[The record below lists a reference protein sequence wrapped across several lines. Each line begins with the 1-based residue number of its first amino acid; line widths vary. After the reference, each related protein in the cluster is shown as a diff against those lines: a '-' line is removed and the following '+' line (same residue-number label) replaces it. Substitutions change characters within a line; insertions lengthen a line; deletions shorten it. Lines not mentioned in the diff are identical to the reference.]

1 MAELFQTSRT
11 NVIEHI
17 NNIYAEEEL
26 DKIPTCQNFRQV
38 QKEGNRSVT
47 REIPFYNL
55 DMIISLGYRIKLM
68 IKQRVNRVYHVGIL
82 YFYMYIKD
90 KESDKMISIRK
101 RGNVYQYCFEAGK
114 VNGKRKQ
121 ITKSGFKTKSEAYIA
136 GQKAYDE
143 FINGATNVEFNML
156 YGDYLD
162 YWMKEYFEIN
172 YKYSTAKR
180 YKESFSN
187 IKKELGNYK
196 LSVLTPYILNQ
207 TLLKLY
213 QTSGTRDALRNYQK
227 VIKSSLR
234 DATYYFG
241 FIKNNPAGDLEIP
254 RILSFELKKQYRSHL
269 YWRRN
274 RNNFGQI

>member
-1 MAELFQTSRT
+1 
-11 NVIEHI
+11 
-17 NNIYAEEEL
+17 
-26 DKIPTCQNFRQV
+26 
-38 QKEGNRSVT
+38 
-47 REIPFYNL
+47 
-55 DMIISLGYRIKLM
+55 M
-68 IKQRVNRVYHVGIL
+68 IKR
-82 YFYMYIKD
+82 
-90 KESDKMISIRK
+90 KEDDKMISIRK
-101 RGNVYQYCFEAGK
+101 RGKVYKYCFEAGK
-114 VNGKRKQ
+114 VNGRRKQ
-121 ITKSGFKTKSEAYIA
+121 ITKSGFKTKNEAYTA

-143 FINGATNVEFNML
+143 FINRVTSIECNML

-172 YKYSTAKR
+172 YKYSTARR

-196 LSVLTPYILNQ
+196 LSALTPYILNQ
-207 TLLKLY
+207 VLLKLY
-213 QTSGTRDALRNYQK
+213 QTSSIKEALRNYQK

-269 YWRRN
+269 Y
-274 RNNFGQI
+274 

>member
-1 MAELFQTSRT
+1 M
-11 NVIEHI
+11 I
-17 NNIYAEEEL
+17 N
-26 DKIPTCQNFRQV
+26 
-38 QKEGNRSVT
+38 
-47 REIPFYNL
+47 
-55 DMIISLGYRIKLM
+55 
-68 IKQRVNRVYHVGIL
+68 
-82 YFYMYIKD
+82 
-90 KESDKMISIRK
+90 IRK

-121 ITKSGFKTKSEAYIA
+121 ITKSGFRTKREALLA

-143 FINGATNVEFNML
+143 FINGVTSIESNML

-180 YKESFSN
+180 YKESFGN
-187 IKKELGNYK
+187 IKKELGNYR
-196 LSVLTPYILNQ
+196 LSAITSYMLNQ

-213 QTSGTRDALRNYQK
+213 QTSTTKEALRNYQK

-241 FIKNNPAGDLEIP
+241 FIKYNPAGDLQIP
-254 RILSFELKKQYRSHL
+254 RVLSFELKKT
-269 YWRRN
+269 
-274 RNNFGQI
+274 I

>member
-1 MAELFQTSRT
+1 M
-11 NVIEHI
+11 IE
-17 NNIYAEEEL
+17 E
-26 DKIPTCQNFRQV
+26 R
-38 QKEGNRSVT
+38 
-47 REIPFYNL
+47 
-55 DMIISLGYRIKLM
+55 ISDYKL
-68 IKQRVNRVYHVGIL
+68 IT
-82 YFYMYIKD
+82 
-90 KESDKMISIRK
+90 IRK
-101 RGNVYQYCFEAGK
+101 RNNLYEYRFEAGK

-121 ITKSGFKTKSEAYIA
+121 ITKCGFKTKNEAYIA

-143 FINGATNVEFNML
+143 FINGVTSIECNML

-180 YKESFSN
+180 YMESFRN

-207 TLLKLY
+207 ALLKLY
-213 QTSGTRDALRNYQK
+213 QTSNTKEALRNYQK

-241 FIKNNPAGDLEIP
+241 FIKYDPAADLQIP
-254 RILSFELKKQYRSHL
+254 RVISFELKKTM
-269 YWRRN
+269 
-274 RNNFGQI
+274 

>member
-1 MAELFQTSRT
+1 M
-11 NVIEHI
+11 I
-17 NNIYAEEEL
+17 N
-26 DKIPTCQNFRQV
+26 
-38 QKEGNRSVT
+38 
-47 REIPFYNL
+47 
-55 DMIISLGYRIKLM
+55 
-68 IKQRVNRVYHVGIL
+68 
-82 YFYMYIKD
+82 
-90 KESDKMISIRK
+90 IRK
-101 RGNVYQYCFEAGK
+101 RGFVYQYCFEAGK

-121 ITKSGFKTKSEAYIA
+121 ITKSGFRTKNEAYVA

-143 FINGATNVEFNML
+143 FINGVITNECNML

-196 LSVLTPYILNQ
+196 LYCLTPYILNQ

-213 QTSGTRDALRNYQK
+213 QTSSTKEALRNYQK

-234 DATYYFG
+234 DATYY
-241 FIKNNPAGDLEIP
+241 KNNPAADLQIP
-254 RILSFELKKQYRSHL
+254 RVLSFEFKKTM
-269 YWRRN
+269 
-274 RNNFGQI
+274 

>member
-1 MAELFQTSRT
+1 
-11 NVIEHI
+11 
-17 NNIYAEEEL
+17 
-26 DKIPTCQNFRQV
+26 
-38 QKEGNRSVT
+38 
-47 REIPFYNL
+47 
-55 DMIISLGYRIKLM
+55 
-68 IKQRVNRVYHVGIL
+68 
-82 YFYMYIKD
+82 
-90 KESDKMISIRK
+90 MISIRK
-101 RGNVYQYCFEAGK
+101 RGSVYQYCFDAGK

-121 ITKSGFKTKSEAYIA
+121 ITKSGFRTKNEAYTA

-143 FINGATNVEFNML
+143 FINGGTSIESNML

-180 YKESFSN
+180 YKESFGN

-207 TLLKLY
+207 ALLRLY
-213 QTSGTRDALRNYQK
+213 QTSSTKEALRNYQK

-241 FIKNNPAGDLEIP
+241 FIKYDPAGSLQIP
-254 RILSFELKKQYRSHL
+254 RVLSFELKKT
-269 YWRRN
+269 
-274 RNNFGQI
+274 I